1 MKNYRYFKSSE
12 FVCPCCGKEKMKDD
26 FVELLDDAREF
37 AQIPFKINSGFRCQ
51 KHSEKLKEKGYKVA
65 KNSPHLR
72 GWAADIHCVDSRSRA
87 YIIEAL
93 AYAGFN
99 RIGIAKNFI
108 HVDNEPCKDE
118 HVIWVY

>member
-1 MKNYRYFKSSE
+1 
-12 FVCPCCGKEKMKDD
+12 MKDD

-37 AQIPFKINSGFRCQ
+37 AQIPFKINSGYRCK

-72 GWAADIHCVDSRSRA
+72 GWAADIHCIDSRSRA